1 MWDQSSSSQFGQI
14 IQSLMQQNPQVYQ
27 RLMQLMSQQRTAGI
41 GSLQPRQGGGPMPMP
56 MGRPDMAHHLNNPNL
71 AGNARDAIMG
81 RPANLAYQVGAFY
94 PPELGRFPM
103 PSGTNG
109 PSPYGGQ
116 PPYGGSTLDSYPRM
130 GGGSGPSSSP
140 PVDTAAAW
148 RQASNWMQ
156 PATPMPALAT
166 GYGGNQGTGP
176 TLPYA
181 QRFNTNP
188 GPSYPAIPMPTVT
201 GGRSQTPY
209 TPPPFVSPMPEW
221 QTPQRPAPFSAPAS
235 QPKTYGAS
243 QPAGPSLAQNGT
255 SGLDWYAMQA
265 GN

>member
-1 MWDQSSSSQFGQI
+1 MWDQSSGSQFGQI
-14 IQSLMQQNPQVYQ
+14 IQSLMQQNPQVAQ

-41 GSLQPRQGGGPMPMP
+41 GSLQPRQGGGPMPMGP
-56 MGRPDMAHHLNNPNL
+56 APGNNNSAMTPEYGGFL
-71 AGNARDAIMG
+71 GQAPQWHMM
-81 RPANLAYQVGAFY
+81 PAQGSAPYS
-94 PPELGRFPM
+94 PPPYASPM
-103 PSGTNG
+103 PGWATPG
-109 PSPYGGQ
+109 RGGAATGI
-116 PPYGGSTLDSYPRM
+116 PGVGGGSTGMNPGM
-130 GGGSGPSSSP
+130 GGQRQNTGNSGSSP
-140 PVDTAAAW
+140 LGPPPVA
-148 RQASNWMQ
+148 
-156 PATPMPALAT
+156 

>member
-1 MWDQSSSSQFGQI
+1 MWDQSSGSQFGQI

-181 QRFNTNP
+181 QRFNTSP
-188 GPSYPAIPMPTVT
+188 
-201 GGRSQTPY
+201 QPY
-209 TPPPFVSPMPEW
+209 TPPMPMP
-221 QTPQRPAPFSAPAS
+221 TTVDRPAAPYRAPAYTPAPFSAPAAA
-235 QPKTYGAS
+235 QPKTYGAPQS
-243 QPAGPSLAQNGT
+243 TGPSLAQNGT

>member
-1 MWDQSSSSQFGQI
+1 MWDQSSGSQFGQI

-41 GSLQPRQGGGPMPMP
+41 GSLQPGQGGGPMPFGGTP
-56 MGRPDMAHHLNNPNL
+56 SVRFSPGTDPGGNNLL
-71 AGNARDAIMG
+71 ARL
-81 RPANLAYQVGAFY
+81 PAG
-94 PPELGRFPM
+94 GM
-103 PSGTNG
+103 PSMG
-109 PSPYGGQ
+109 PPPSYGGQ
-116 PPYGGSTLDSYPRM
+116 PPQGGMWGMPR
-130 GGGSGPSSSP
+130 
-140 PVDTAAAW
+140 TALP
-148 RQASNWMQ
+148 Q
-156 PATPMPALAT
+156 PMPAGGGDNQGYAWGPNAAGQRALMPAPT
-166 GYGGNQGTGP
+166 YGNSGSSPLGPPPVAGYGGNQGTGP

-209 TPPPFVSPMPEW
+209 TPPPFVSPMLEW